1 LVNDE
6 SAIDGFART
15 SNPAHNLRAAD
26 IYSFDKDWIVRIS
39 RNTRGFTLV
48 ELLVVIAIIGVLVAL
63 LLPAVQAARE
73 AARRMQCQNNLKQI
87 GLAMHNHHDTLGYF
101 PGGGSD
107 GPNGTCCNST
117 ERTGWS
123 WAFQLT
129 PYIEQTAVYNHTD
142 NSVVSLS
149 VISGFY
155 CPTRRAPA
163 KYGSSAKNDYAGNGG
178 STIGNAGADGALV
191 RQWAKL
197 PQPVGTPPDTRRR
210 MADVMDGTSNTLLA
224 AEKQVHPT
232 TWGTAGGDNEAWNNA
247 GWDECVVRFGN
258 EVPQADMLHPDKTQA
273 THWSRRFGSSHV
285 SGIQTV
291 RVDGSVHMV
300 PFTVDATHWKNF
312 CIINDGQPLP
322 AEF

>member
-1 LVNDE
+1 M
-6 SAIDGFART
+6 
-15 SNPAHNLRAAD
+15 
-26 IYSFDKDWIVRIS
+26 
-39 RNTRGFTLV
+39 

-73 AARRMQCQNNLKQI
+73 SARRMQCQNNLKQI

-101 PGGGSD
+101 PGAGSD
-107 GPNGTCCNST
+107 GPTDTCCNST

-123 WAFQLT
+123 WAFYLT
-129 PYIEQTAVYNHTD
+129 PYMEQTAIYNTTS

-149 VISGFY
+149 AISGFY
-155 CPTRRAPA
+155 CPSRRPPG

-178 STIGNAGADGALV
+178 SKSANAGSDGVLV

-197 PQPVGTPPDTRRR
+197 PQPANTPPDTRRR
-210 MADVMDGTSNTLLA
+210 MAEIMDGTSNTLLA

-247 GWDECVVRFGN
+247 GWDQCVVRFGS
-258 EVPQADMLHPDKTQA
+258 EVPQNDMLHPDNTKETF
-273 THWSRRFGSSHV
+273 WSNRFGSSHV
-285 SGIQTV
+285 SGIQAV
-291 RVDGSVHMV
+291 RVDGSVQMV
-300 PFTVDATHWKNF
+300 SFTVDAAHWLNF
-312 CIINDGQPLP
+312 CTIADGKVLP